1 MELFEQ
7 EKTGMNLI
15 EEIKN
20 KAKSDR
26 KRIVLPESQDFRV
39 IQAASILKKEKI
51 ADPILLGKREN
62 IIKAAKHAGINIE
75 NVKIIN
81 PEEKVTDEDIE
92 LFYNLRKHKGVS
104 KEAAYTSIK
113 HPLLYAALMVRK
125 DMADGSVAG
134 ASNTTADV
142 LRAAIWLIGPAN
154 GIKVVSSCFV
164 MIVPDCIYGEHGVFI
179 YADAGIVPD
188 PTAEELA
195 SIAIASAK
203 TARMFIKSEPKVA
216 MLSFS
221 TNGSASHKLV
231 DKVIK
236 ATGLARKMCP
246 DLQIDGELQA
256 DTAIVPE
263 VARIKASQSNVAGKA
278 NVLVFPNLD
287 AGNISY
293 KLIQRLAKA
302 QALGPLLQGLRK
314 PAHDLSRG
322 CSVDDIVNISAI
334 AAIQAHEIT

>member
-1 MELFEQ
+1 
-7 EKTGMNLI
+7 MNLI
-15 EEIKN
+15 EEIRN

-26 KRIVLPESQDFRV
+26 KKIVLPESQDLRV

-51 ADPILLGKREN
+51 ADPILLGKKEN
-62 IIKAAKHAGINIE
+62 IIKTAKDACINIE
-75 NVKIIN
+75 NVKVID
-81 PEEKVTDEDIE
+81 PEQEVTDKDIE
-92 LFYNLRKHKGVS
+92 LFYDLRKHKGIN
-104 KEAAYTSIK
+104 KEDACAQIK
-113 HPLLYAALMVRK
+113 KPLLYGALMVRK
-125 DMADGSVAG
+125 GMADGSVAG
-134 ASNTTADV
+134 AVNTTANT
-142 LRAAIWLIGPAN
+142 LRAAIWLIGPAK

-164 MIVPDCIYGEHGVFI
+164 MIVPDCVYGEHGVFI

-195 SIAIASAK
+195 SIAIASAR
-203 TARMFIKSEPKVA
+203 TARMFIKSEPSVA

-221 TNGSASHKLV
+221 TKGSASHKLV

-236 ATGLARKMCP
+236 ATKLARKMRP
-246 DLQIDGELQA
+246 DIQIDGELQV

-263 VARIKASQSNVAGKA
+263 IAKRKSSQSNVAGKA
-278 NVLVFPNLD
+278 NVLIFPNLD

-293 KLIQRLAKA
+293 KLTQRLAKA
-302 QALGPLLQGLRK
+302 QALGPLLQGLKK

-334 AAIQAHEIT
+334 AAIQAQHA

>member
-1 MELFEQ
+1 
-7 EKTGMNLI
+7 MNLI
-15 EEIKN
+15 EEIRN

-26 KRIVLPESQDFRV
+26 KRIVLPESQDLRV

-62 IIKAAKHAGINIE
+62 LIKVAKHAGINIE
-75 NVKIIN
+75 NVKVID
-81 PEEKVTDEDIE
+81 PKQKVTDEDIE
-92 LFYNLRKHKGVS
+92 LFYNLRKHKGIS
-104 KEAAYTSIK
+104 KEDACTHIK
-113 HPLLYAALMVRK
+113 QPLLYAALMVRK
-125 DMADGSVAG
+125 GMADGSVSG
-134 ASNTTADV
+134 AVNSTANV

-164 MIVPDCIYGEHGVFI
+164 MIVPDCVYGEHGIFI

-188 PTAEELA
+188 PTSEELA

-203 TARMFIKSEPKVA
+203 TACMFIKSEPRVA

-221 TNGSASHKLV
+221 TNGSASHGLI

-236 ATGLARKMCP
+236 ATELARKMCP

-256 DTAIVPE
+256 DAAIVPE
-263 VARIKASQSNVAGKA
+263 VAKIKAPQSNVAGKA
-278 NVLVFPNLD
+278 NVLIFPNLES
-287 AGNISY
+287 GNISY
-293 KLIQRLAKA
+293 KLTQRLAKA

-322 CSVDDIVNISAI
+322 CNVDDIVNISAI
-334 AAIQAHEIT
+334 AAIQAHSA